1 MLPLSANSDF
11 KNINNYVI
19 DNPYI
24 DINGKSPD
32 GVVYGVDALDQ
43 AIEAVIC
50 TMPGERLF
58 NLTFYSPLYDI
69 LYNNYVNEQIV
80 GQIYNKIEEFVPVR
94 ILRERSKIYFDSKT
108 HTLNTNIPYMS
119 LDGRIVSEFRRR
131 LKK

>member
-80 GQIYNKIEEFVPVR
+80 EQIYNKIEEFVPVR

-119 LDGRIVSEFRRR
+119 MDGRIVSEFKRR